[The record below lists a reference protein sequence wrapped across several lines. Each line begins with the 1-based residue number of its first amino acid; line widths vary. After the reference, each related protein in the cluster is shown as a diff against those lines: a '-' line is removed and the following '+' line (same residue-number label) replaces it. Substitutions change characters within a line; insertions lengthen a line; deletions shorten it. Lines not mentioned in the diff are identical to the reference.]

1 MDFALKTITE
11 HHSEAARELAEH
23 LDCKG
28 DQCGLGLL
36 AELLD
41 YDVMLV
47 RFLNDWPPLSIS
59 SSWLDA
65 ICFIL

>member
-1 MDFALKTITE
+1 VDFALKTITE

-23 LDCKG
+23 LDCKD
-28 DQCGLGLL
+28 DQRGLGLL

-47 RFLNDWPPLSIS
+47 RFLNDMARQRVSENGN
-59 SSWLDA
+59 A
-65 ICFIL
+65 QT